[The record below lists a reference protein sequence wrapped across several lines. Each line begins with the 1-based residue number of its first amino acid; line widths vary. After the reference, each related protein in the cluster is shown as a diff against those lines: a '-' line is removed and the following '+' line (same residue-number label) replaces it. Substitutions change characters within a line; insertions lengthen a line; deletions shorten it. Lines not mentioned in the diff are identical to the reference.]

1 MSHSSAYAKAHGF
14 YVPLVDAARFQAIDV
29 LDGLPNMDV
38 KKVKAASAIC
48 KRRRRALDVG
58 ANVGI
63 TATLLKRTFERVEA
77 FEAVPEIHGALV
89 LNTHKD
95 PDLVAHLIAIGREPG
110 ALRFEYKPSHGQLSH
125 ALLDGE
131 APKWD
136 DSFVT
141 DPIEVRTIDSYGYG
155 DVDFIKIDTEGFE
168 GPVVFGAKDTIL
180 HCRPVILMEQRGN
193 EALMHGAEV
202 NEASKFV
209 ESLGMVEVKG
219 MPFWKDRVY
228 QFPE

>member
-1 MSHSSAYAKAHGF
+1 MSDQYVLAQGF
-14 YVPLVDAARFQAIDV
+14 YVPAHDAARFQAIDL
-29 LDGLPNMDV
+29 LDDLPNMDV
-38 KKVKAASAIC
+38 KKVKAASEIC
-48 KRRRRALDVG
+48 VRRRRALDVG

-63 TATLLKRTFERVEA
+63 TATLLKRSFARVEA

-89 LNTHKD
+89 MNTFRD
-95 PDLVAHLIAIGREPG
+95 PDLVAHLIAIGDG
-110 ALRFEYKPSHGQLSH
+110 AGTLRFEYKPSHGQLSH

-131 APKWD
+131 TPKWD
-136 DSFVT
+136 DSVVT
-141 DPIEVRTIDSYGYG
+141 DPIEVRTIDSFDYD

-180 HCRPVILMEQRGN
+180 RCRPVILMEQRGN

-209 ESLGMVEVKG
+209 ESLGMVEVGG

-228 QFPE
+228 RFPQ